1 MLLNLLCVMIQLFLT
16 DDSKNTAPPL
26 WQGCA
31 FSYSLFENIK
41 KGQQSRLKR
50 LLLKTNRV
58 CTKMPAP
65 RHGFFLFRES
75 NAEISLEKE
84 ILCKADKIE
93 AKKSGD
99 FSVLPS

>member
-1 MLLNLLCVMIQLFLT
+1 M
-16 DDSKNTAPPL
+16 
-26 WQGCA
+26 
-31 FSYSLFENIK
+31 
-41 KGQQSRLKR
+41 
-50 LLLKTNRV
+50 LLKTNRV
-58 CTKMPAP
+58 CTKMPAL
-65 RHGFFLFRES
+65 RYGFFLFRES